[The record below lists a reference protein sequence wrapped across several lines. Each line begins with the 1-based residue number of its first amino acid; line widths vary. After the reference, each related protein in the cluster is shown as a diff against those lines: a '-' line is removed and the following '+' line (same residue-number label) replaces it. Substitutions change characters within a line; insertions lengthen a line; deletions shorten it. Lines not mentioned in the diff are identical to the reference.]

1 MDYVWLTDA
10 AERVLWTLIQVALAS
25 AIVWLGDFDG
35 VWVVPLATLLAGIKA
50 GVVWADCSAGAGD
63 QHCDERLWGTDP

>member
-1 MDYVWLTDA
+1 MDYDWLTDA

-35 VWVVPLATLLAGIKA
+35 VWVVPLATLLAGIKTA
-50 GVVWADCSAGAGD
+50 VAKQVGD
-63 QHCDERLWGTDP
+63 TPNAAITFTSRTPPA